1 MASFTGVYGVSFVV
15 AFAGASVGW
24 AFAEPGVKKGVLH
37 MLAAALVF
45 ACVYGYGHKVL
56 PAKPL
61 GEMRQPLLSLN
72 TALIQPNIDQYKKW
86 SPQYEA
92 EITDTL
98 EQLGKNLE
106 GKNLMLAVWPES
118 AVPGALT
125 EEKYI
130 RLFEGIAARSGAYQ
144 FIGSNI
150 EHETNQ
156 YVGAYLL
163 PPNAAAWQNYRK
175 ISRWKTLSVRLLTM
189 WKYWGNWGRLR
200 LARANK
206 SRWMLPGCPWGKRF
220 ATKAFSRSCGYPKTA
235 KGQNFL

>member
-1 MASFTGVYGVSFVV
+1 MLGYTQWNAPEILQIASFTGVYGVSFVV
-15 AFAGASVGW
+15 SFAGASIGW

-86 SPQYEA
+86 SPQYE
-92 EITDTL
+92 
-98 EQLGKNLE
+98 
-106 GKNLMLAVWPES
+106 
-118 AVPGALT
+118 
-125 EEKYI
+125 EKYT
-130 RLFEGIAARSGAYQ
+130 RLFEDIAARSGAYQ
-144 FIGSNI
+144 FIGSNV

-163 PPNAAAWQNYRK
+163 PPNAAEWQNYRK
-175 ISRWKTLSVRLLTM
+175 IKLVPFGEYIPLENLVRSAFNNVEVLGELGAFT
-189 WKYWGNWGRLR
+189 
-200 LARANK
+200 
-206 SRWMLPGCPWGKRF
+206 PGPREQKPLDVAGV
-220 ATKAFSRSCGYPKTA
+220 S